1 MIGLL
6 VILLSIG
13 VASYGVCIVAM
24 WFMDLI
30 DILVDEHNLLEK
42 IPKPKK

>member
-1 MIGLL
+1 MLTLL
-6 VILLSIG
+6 IILLSIG
-13 VASYGVCIVAM
+13 IASYGVCITAM